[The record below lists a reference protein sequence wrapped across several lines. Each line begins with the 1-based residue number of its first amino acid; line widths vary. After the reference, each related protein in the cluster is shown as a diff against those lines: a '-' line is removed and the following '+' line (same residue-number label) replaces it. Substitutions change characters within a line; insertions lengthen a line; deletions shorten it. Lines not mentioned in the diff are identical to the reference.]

1 MDMGKKYR
9 VLLCFKYI
17 LGCSG
22 QSRTAECMLLW
33 GRWCP
38 KGLCVQSLG
47 LRPQQRH

>member
-1 MDMGKKYR
+1 MEMGKKYR

-17 LGCSG
+17 LWCSG
-22 QSRTAECMLLW
+22 QPRGAECMLLW

-38 KGLCVQSLG
+38 KGLCLQSLW

>member
-1 MDMGKKYR
+1 MEMGKKYR

-17 LGCSG
+17 LWCSG
-22 QSRTAECMLLW
+22 QSRAAECMLLW

-38 KGLCVQSLG
+38 KGLCLQSLW